1 MLQPSHDADSLG
13 SRSSLPCTVAQHV
26 SGGLASA
33 RLLELAKVA
42 DSLTFLDFLY
52 RESAIVHKDH
62 AARACPLLHQGC
74 PNQVF
79 PIYYAQ
85 YVKDTHPK
93 LSIAK
98 KTVLCIKERLS
109 DSLSYNS

>member
-1 MLQPSHDADSLG
+1 MMLTHSAAGHRYHARWLNMSPEGQPRPGYSNSPR
-13 SRSSLPCTVAQHV
+13 SRIRSRFSTSSI
-26 SGGLASA
+26 ASRPLSTRTTQRAHA
-33 RLLELAKVA
+33 RFYIKDV
-42 DSLTFLDFLY
+42 LTKFF
-52 RESAIVHKDH
+52 S
-62 AARACPLLHQGC
+62 
-74 PNQVF
+74 
-79 PIYYAQ
+79 IYYAQ